1 MRSEG
6 QNKKN
11 GVKKT
16 ERIKNQRLT
25 EISEYATIDK
35 LYHKEGK
42 RIVKFSE
49 LLEVTKDIDLEA
61 LGVSLG
67 KAANRGEMISC
78 FVDGDEWVMQ
88 EVDDRQCVFEKRG
101 KEEDIVR
108 KVYGNIKLRIRQQK

>member
-61 LGVSLG
+61 IGVSLG
-67 KAANRGEMISC
+67 KAANRSEMISC